1 MVRTPNLRLSGWLTG
16 RFPFMLLQLQG
27 SLVCLS
33 ICNTLLFVRTEV
45 GFNSLP
51 EVHFKAPQGRGLP
64 GSIESEHFSWN
75 LLIVCSGPA
84 SLHMRKVQCV
94 AFFCPLRVHPS
105 LRFSISTLCE
115 QVLFSPTPPSP
126 RSAATLSVCLSS
138 GSHISALPR
147 PPLSSRDVIINVCIK
162 GRWRTGHLII
172 TQLIGQRCTHVVGHI
187 IVRVAF

>member
-1 MVRTPNLRLSGWLTG
+1 MVRTRNPRLSGWVTG
-16 RFPFMLLQLQG
+16 RFPFMLSQLQG

-33 ICNTLLFVRTEV
+33 IRNTLLFVRIEV

-94 AFFCPLRVHPS
+94 SFFCLLRVHPS

-115 QVLFSPTPPSP
+115 QVLFSLTPLSP
-126 RSAATLSVCLSS
+126 RSSS
-138 GSHISALPR
+138 SHISALPR
-147 PPLSSRDVIINVCIK
+147 PPLSSRDVIINACVK
-162 GRWRTGHLII
+162 GRSRTGHLIT
-172 TQLIGQRCTHVVGHI
+172 TQLIGQRSTHGVGHF
-187 IVRVAF
+187 IVREVS